1 MIQAC
6 LNGNNINLERSL
18 ICYLI
23 SDSYFF
29 FLVENSFQEEKC
41 HQVIEEMRQCCI
53 KWKTSVSLCC
63 EGIDLEKEYKTIT
76 KVPKTENQKK

>member
-6 LNGNNINLERSL
+6 LNGNNRNFKRSL

-23 SDSYFF
+23 LVHIFF
-29 FLVENSFQEEKC
+29 IVENSFQEEKC